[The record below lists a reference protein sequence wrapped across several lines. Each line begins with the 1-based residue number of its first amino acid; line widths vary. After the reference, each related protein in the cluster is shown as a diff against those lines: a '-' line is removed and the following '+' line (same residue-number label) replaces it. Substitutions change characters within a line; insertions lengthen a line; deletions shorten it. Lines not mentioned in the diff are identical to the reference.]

1 MKKLTVF
8 DFCSQIG
15 AASDEIP
22 VVVRVGLQEI
32 GHFRSLYQ
40 IPAVAMPGILEA
52 KVTFV
57 TVKMY
62 ANYHPSE
69 DEGLQHNHLK
79 TERRRFLCF
88 MFWISILTGSLPV
101 RP

>member
-57 TVKMY
+57 TVKCTQIIIQVKTKDY
-62 ANYHPSE
+62 NTTIWKPKGE
-69 DEGLQHNHLK
+69 D
-79 TERRRFLCF
+79 FYVLCF
-88 MFWISILTGSLPV
+88 GFPFSPV
-101 RP
+101 HYL

>member
-32 GHFRSLYQ
+32 GHFSQ
-40 IPAVAMPGILEA
+40 PVPDSGSPMPGILEA

-57 TVKMY
+57 TVKCT
-62 ANYHPSE
+62 
-69 DEGLQHNHLK
+69 QIIIK
-79 TERRRFLCF
+79 
-88 MFWISILTGSLPV
+88 
-101 RP
+101 

>member
-57 TVKMY
+57 TVKCTQIIIQVKT
-62 ANYHPSE
+62 
-69 DEGLQHNHLK
+69 EGLQHNHLK

>member
-40 IPAVAMPGILEA
+40 IPAVAMPGIL
-52 KVTFV
+52 
-57 TVKMY
+57 
-62 ANYHPSE
+62 
-69 DEGLQHNHLK
+69 
-79 TERRRFLCF
+79 
-88 MFWISILTGSLPV
+88 
-101 RP
+101 

>member
-1 MKKLTVF
+1 MERLVCLTAKSGISAGTEWGTVF

-57 TVKMY
+57 TVKCT
-62 ANYHPSE
+62 
-69 DEGLQHNHLK
+69 QIIIQVK
-79 TERRRFLCF
+79 TKDYNTT
-88 MFWISILTGSLPV
+88 I
-101 RP
+101 

>member
-32 GHFRSLYQ
+32 GHFRSLCQ

-57 TVKMY
+57 TVKCTQIIIQVKMKDY
-62 ANYHPSE
+62 N
-69 DEGLQHNHLK
+69 
-79 TERRRFLCF
+79 TT
-88 MFWISILTGSLPV
+88 I
-101 RP
+101 